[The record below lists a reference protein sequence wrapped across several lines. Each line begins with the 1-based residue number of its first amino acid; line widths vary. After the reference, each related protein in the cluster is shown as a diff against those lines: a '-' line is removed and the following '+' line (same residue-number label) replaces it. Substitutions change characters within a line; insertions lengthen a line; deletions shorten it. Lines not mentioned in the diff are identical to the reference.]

1 MKLQL
6 ALGLGLGAHRKV
18 GGEPY
23 VTPTLPEAQSIVRA
37 WSIRRLIPAYKNHTA
52 IKADRTDPLGGDP
65 DDGFLVP
72 FRNDGTILI
81 PNGDDA
87 YAYELH
93 EQHGVSAAKL
103 INPVFA
109 NCPKVLDSN
118 AMKKG
123 LDWSHKAS
131 GANNNLYMAVE
142 DATIETTFL
151 GSFSVIVWAFCDATG
166 QSIFYRTKSNGSG
179 TWGIRTSNAESNRIT
194 YRLSGVDNITFTPD
208 AGNTYNGKWASFAFT
223 VDRTGA
229 PSYNVY
235 LNGINIGTGALDT
248 ASAGANNTIRIGS
261 GLTTT
266 NAKAVNDLA
275 IWNVTLSDAQMLSAH
290 NAMAPYY
297 APPEVR

>member
-18 GGEPY
+18 GGEIY
-23 VTPTLPEAQSIVRA
+23 VTPTLPEADSIIRA
-37 WSIRRLIPAYKNHTA
+37 WSIRRLIPAYKNNTA
-52 IKADRTDPLGGDP
+52 IKADRTNPLGGTP
-65 DDGFLVP
+65 DDDFLVP

-93 EQHGVSAAKL
+93 EQHGVSDARL
-103 INPVFA
+103 INTVFA
-109 NCPKVLDSN
+109 NCPKVLDAN

-123 LDWSHKAS
+123 LDWSHIA
-131 GANNNLYMAVE
+131 GGGNLYMATE

-151 GSFSVIVWAFCDATG
+151 GSFSVMVWAFSDADS
-166 QSIFYRTKSNGSG
+166 QSIFLRRKNGGSG
-179 TWGIRTSNAESNRIT
+179 TWGIRTSSVSTNSIIC
-194 YRLSGVDNITFTPD
+194 RLSGDSNVFFVPA

-223 VDRTGA
+223 VSRAGT

-235 LNGINIGTGALDT
+235 LNGINIGMGALAT
-248 ASAGANNTIRIGS
+248 ASATNDTTIRIGS
-261 GLTTT
+261 GLVYN
-266 NAKAVNDLA
+266 NAKSVNDLV
-275 IWNVTLSDAQMLSAH
+275 IWNVALSDAQMLSAH

-297 APPEVR
+297 APLEVR